1 MCRAAENSLC
11 HQRIPRTPQSRIPI
25 MKTILSILL
34 AAFAL
39 PAMAG
44 DSENALRK

>member
-11 HQRIPRTPQSRIPI
+11 HQRIPRTPQRRIPI
-25 MKTILSILL
+25 LKTILSILL

-39 PAMAG
+39 PAMA
-44 DSENALRK
+44 DDPEDALRK

>member
-1 MCRAAENSLC
+1 
-11 HQRIPRTPQSRIPI
+11 

-39 PAMAG
+39 PAMAS